1 MGEAQAQRAWFPGC
15 LTLRYGCLLP
25 FLLTGIVPA
34 AVLIQAFNW
43 ESHKR
48 QWYKDMV
55 PKVADWAKQGFTA
68 IWLPPPSDSVSPQV
82 RGQQQNMGML

>member
-1 MGEAQAQRAWFPGC
+1 M
-15 LTLRYGCLLP
+15 
-25 FLLTGIVPA
+25 
-34 AVLIQAFNW
+34 QAFNW

-48 QWYKDMV
+48 MWYKDMV

-82 RGQQQNMGML
+82 RCCHRKQQRSRHQRAGAAAVSCGSQRLLCPHMSCRNLLSHMSCNF